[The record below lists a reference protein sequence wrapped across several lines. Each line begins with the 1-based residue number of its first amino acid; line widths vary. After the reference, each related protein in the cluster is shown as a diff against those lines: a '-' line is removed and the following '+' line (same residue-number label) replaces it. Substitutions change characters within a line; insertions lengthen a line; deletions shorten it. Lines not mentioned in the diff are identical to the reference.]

1 MQIAAAA
8 ALAALVMLMPS
19 RFADAHFLSQGD
31 AAVDADSLAALSNLV
46 YLIVLLGLCAMGVTV
61 CLSPPYDCV
70 FAPPPCQQECAE
82 RVIKVQIVSG
92 DLPKGGR

>member
-1 MQIAAAA
+1 MRQIVAAAA
-8 ALAALVMLMPS
+8 ALVVMLPS
-19 RFADAHFLSQGD
+19 RFAEAHFLSQGD
-31 AAVDADSLAALSNLV
+31 AAVVDTDGYAALFNLV

-61 CLSPPYDCV
+61 CFSPPYDFV
-70 FAPPPCQQECAE
+70 PPPSCPQACAAE